1 MNEAGPSPNT
11 IYKNELKMDYRPKY
25 KTEHYKTH
33 RRKHGAKLHDTG
45 FGNHFLNMMPKA
57 QATK

>member
-33 RRKHGAKLHDTG
+33 RRKHGQNFMTQDLAIIS
-45 FGNHFLNMMPKA
+45 
-57 QATK
+57 